1 MKILKIVLV
10 IVAVVLGTFTIYNAT
25 LSKEYSVSRTT
36 TMDVDPA
43 LVQQIVSDFS
53 TWPEWSAWFLAD
65 STMEYELGTTYVGEG
80 ATYSWTSENSGSGAM
95 EILQLT
101 ASAME
106 TKIDFVGQG
115 TSYGHWEFTT
125 SNEGKALVS
134 WGFSGEMPL
143 LMRWMGAQMDKWV
156 GPDFETGL
164 ANLTAYAE
172 REAIANEVAQQQTMQ
187 PVEVLD

>member
-1 MKILKIVLV
+1 MKILKIILV

-25 LSKEYSVSRTT
+25 LSKEYSVRRST

-43 LVQQIVSDFS
+43 LVKQIVSDFS

-65 STMEYELGTTYVGEG
+65 STMEYELGTIYIGEG

-95 EILQLT
+95 EILELT
-101 ASAME
+101 PSAME

-115 TSYGHWEFTT
+115 TSYGHWEFASTD
-125 SNEGKALVS
+125 EGEVKVS

-156 GPDFETGL
+156 GPDFESGL

-172 REAIANEVAQQQTMQ
+172 REAVANEMAEQQTMQ
-187 PVEVLD
+187 PLEVLD

>member
-25 LSKEYSVSRTT
+25 LSKEYSVRRST

-43 LVQQIVSDFS
+43 LVKQIVSDFS
-53 TWPEWSAWFLAD
+53 TWPAWSAWFLAD
-65 STMEYELGTTYVGEG
+65 STMEYELGTIYIGEG

-95 EILQLT
+95 EILELT

-115 TSYGHWEFTT
+115 TSYGHWEFASTD
-125 SNEGKALVS
+125 EGEVKVS

-156 GPDFETGL
+156 GPDFESGL

-172 REAIANEVAQQQTMQ
+172 REAVANEMAEQQTMQ
-187 PVEVLD
+187 PLEVLD